1 MMIQPVQ
8 LPGPSPSPD
17 HSQDWESINL
27 SISTQHYVGIDVS
40 KDQLD
45 VFSLFDNTASQY
57 AHTDTGI
64 TALVNQVNTI
74 PQGVVIVEATGG
86 LEMPL
91 VQSLATCGIAVIVIN
106 PRQVRDF
113 AKATGRLAKTDK
125 LDAHI
130 IACFGAAVKPE
141 PRALK
146 DHQTL
151 ALSALI
157 SRRQQLMEML
167 IAEQNRLRTAT
178 KLVQA
183 QLTVHIDWLKKSIK
197 DIDRDRGQLIK
208 SSPLWQAKADL
219 LRTAPGIGPVASA
232 SLIADLPELGQLNR
246 REIAA
251 LAGLA
256 PFNRDSGTQRGR
268 RCIWGGRAQLRSTL
282 YMATLTATRCNPLI
296 KPFYQKLI
304 QAGKPHKVAITAC
317 MRKLIVILNTMMK
330 NQTPWVYSTP

>member
-1 MMIQPVQ
+1 M
-8 LPGPSPSPD
+8 
-17 HSQDWESINL
+17 
-27 SISTQHYVGIDVS
+27 SISTPYYVGIDVS

-45 VFSLFDNTASQY
+45 VFSLFDHTGSQY
-57 AHTDTGI
+57 ANTETGI

-74 PQGVVIVEATGG
+74 PHGVVIVEATGG
-86 LEMPL
+86 PEMLL
-91 VQSLATCGIAVIVIN
+91 VQSLVTGGIAVIVVN

-125 LDAHI
+125 LDAHL

-141 PRALK
+141 PRPLK

-151 ALSALI
+151 ELAALI
-157 SRRQQLMEML
+157 RRRQQLMEML

-178 KLVQA
+178 KPVQA
-183 QLTVHIDWLKKSIK
+183 QLIVHIDWLKKSIK
-197 DIDRDRGQLIK
+197 DIDRDRSRLIK
-208 SSPLWQAKADL
+208 NSSLWQAKADL
-219 LRTAPGIGPVASA
+219 LRSAPGIGPVASA
-232 SLIADLPELGQLNR
+232 SLIAVLPELGQLNR

-251 LAGLA
+251 LVGVA
-256 PFNRDSGTQRGR
+256 PFNRDSSTQRGR

-282 YMATLTATRCNPLI
+282 YMATLTATRCNPRI

-304 QAGKPHKVAITAC
+304 QAGKPHKVALTAC

-330 NQTPWVYSTP
+330 NQTPWAYPLP

>member
-1 MMIQPVQ
+1 M
-8 LPGPSPSPD
+8 
-17 HSQDWESINL
+17 

-45 VFSLFDNTASQY
+45 VFSLFDNTESQY
-57 AHTDTGI
+57 ANTETGI
-64 TALVNQVNTI
+64 TALVNQVITI

-86 LEMPL
+86 LEMLL
-91 VQSLATCGIAVIVIN
+91 VQSLATHGIVVIVIN

-113 AKATGRLAKTDK
+113 AKATGRLAKTDT

-130 IACFGAAVKPE
+130 IARFGAAVKPE

-146 DHQTL
+146 DNQTL
-151 ALSALI
+151 ELSALI

-167 IAEQNRLRTAT
+167 IAEQNRLRTAA
-178 KLVQA
+178 KPVQA
-183 QLTVHIDWLKKSIK
+183 QLNVHIDWLKKSIK
-197 DIDRDRGQLIK
+197 DIDRNRDQFIK
-208 SSPLWQAKADL
+208 GSPLWRAKADL
-219 LRTAPGIGPVASA
+219 LRSAPGIGPVASA

-251 LAGLA
+251 LAGVA

-282 YMATLTATRCNPLI
+282 YMATLTATRCNPII

-304 QAGKPHKVAITAC
+304 QAGKPHKVALTAC

-330 NQTPWVYSTP
+330 NQTLWEYSTP